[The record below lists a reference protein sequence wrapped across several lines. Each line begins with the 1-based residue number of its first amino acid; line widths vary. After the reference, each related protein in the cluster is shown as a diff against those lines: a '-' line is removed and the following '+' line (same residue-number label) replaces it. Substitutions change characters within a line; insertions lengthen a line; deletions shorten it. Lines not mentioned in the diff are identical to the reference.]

1 MYLGRGIDQID
12 NIATLDNLSFNG
24 SDTVFNLTQ
33 NSVAFNIISVSALQI
48 QIDGVIQVGNFTQTG
63 GSQITFDFTPNANS
77 VCNSVKHF
85 GVGLL
90 SQPSDG
96 SVNMAQLGASG
107 TKSSS
112 TFLAGDNT
120 FKTVSG
126 TTINN
131 NADNRV
137 ITGSGTANTLEGE
150 SSLIFSGDALTFTY
164 ATNPAIDVID
174 STNTVKARH
183 QAGNT
188 SAVFGSASNHP
199 VVFIQGSGEVERM
212 RIETNGVVLINRTS
226 NNGSYPGMLSVNRS
240 TNAITATIEN
250 TKTSGLG
257 ASILKV
263 ISAQNTTNSSYN
275 MIDADPPSGRFLV
288 RDSSNVQ
295 NTNNSYG
302 AVSDERIKQDITDAS
317 SQWEDI
323 KALKIRNFKLK
334 ADTSKTQIGVV
345 AQELEVS
352 NMNGL
357 IDEAPPEERDVA
369 LHSDFGTVV
378 SGTADNGAT
387 PIYEKDEEGND
398 TDKITG
404 YENVFTAG
412 ENVKSVKYSVLYM
425 KSIKALQ
432 EAMEK
437 IETLE
442 AKVTAL
448 ENA

>member
-137 ITGSGTANTLEGE
+137 ITGSGTANTLNGE
-150 SSLIFSGDALTFTY
+150 STLTYDGTQLVLTDGTEGTDNLLVKTTADGSISMALEKSDLKYDLGLDHNNDGSQNFYIRERTKNGSTTNSKRMVIDNDGEITKPLQPTFMTNQVGALTVANGHTLF
-164 ATNPAIDVID
+164 
-174 STNTVKARH
+174 STNTTERWDVGSNLSGPTFTAPVTGKYFLNFDVLWE
-183 QAGNT
+183 GNT
-188 SAVFGSASNHP
+188 SDSSFEARITTSNRNYSFNRNSRQYANNSTYIANSGSAIADMDAGDTAI
-199 VVFIQGSGEVERM
+199 VVHVGP
-212 RIETNGVVLINRTS
+212 T
-226 NNGSYPGMLSVNRS
+226 
-240 TNAITATIEN
+240 TA
-250 TKTSGLG
+250 
-257 ASILKV
+257 V
-263 ISAQNTTNSSYN
+263 
-275 MIDADPPSGRFLV
+275 
-288 RDSSNVQ
+288 
-295 NTNNSYG
+295 
-302 AVSDERIKQDITDAS
+302 
-317 SQWEDI
+317 
-323 KALKIRNFKLK
+323 
-334 ADTSKTQIGVV
+334 
-345 AQELEVS
+345 
-352 NMNGL
+352 
-357 IDEAPPEERDVA
+357 
-369 LHSDFGTVV
+369 H
-378 SGTADNGAT
+378 ADN
-387 PIYEKDEEGND
+387 NWSWFQ
-398 TDKITG
+398 G
-404 YENVFTAG
+404 YLLG
-412 ENVKSVKYSVLYM
+412 
-425 KSIKALQ
+425 
-432 EAMEK
+432 
-437 IETLE
+437 
-442 AKVTAL
+442 
-448 ENA
+448 